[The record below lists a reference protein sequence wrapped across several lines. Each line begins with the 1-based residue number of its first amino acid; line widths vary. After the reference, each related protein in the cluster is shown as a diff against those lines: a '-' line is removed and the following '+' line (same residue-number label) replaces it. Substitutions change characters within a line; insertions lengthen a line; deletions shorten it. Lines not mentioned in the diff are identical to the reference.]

1 LLLYIIFF
9 SINDITPN
17 RKKLSKFVGEQEN
30 KYEYRSYTRE
40 EISRLLDICDE
51 RGKAIVLLMASTGI
65 RVGALPELK
74 LKHLKRCKIDDNA
87 YIYQIHV
94 YASSRKYSYKAYCTP
109 ECAQAIDK
117 YLEYRKRIDK
127 SISFNSETEQWV
139 SSDPNTLL
147 ITRLFDIEKVP
158 TRSSNFKESSK
169 KPMQV
174 MGICA
179 YIVGRLKK
187 LNLRQTWLTMRILN
201 T

>member
-1 LLLYIIFF
+1 LE
-9 SINDITPN
+9 P
-17 RKKLSKFVGEQEN
+17 
-30 KYEYRSYTRE
+30 
-40 EISRLLDICDE
+40 
-51 RGKAIVLLMASTGI
+51 
-65 RVGALPELK
+65 LPELK